1 MKKVKK
7 IAREQLEIA
16 EAVFNRFYAEKGW
29 TPFAFQREVFDCFFA
44 GYSGLLN
51 APTGS
56 GKTYALG
63 LPVLAQALTQ
73 QYSGELPKGLK
84 AIWISPIRALAPEI
98 ESSLKTACELLN
110 LDWRI
115 ENRTGDTSA
124 KDRARQKKSPP
135 DFLITTPESLHILLS
150 QKGSRELFGNLQCV
164 VADEWHELLSTK
176 RGVQVELALSRLR
189 TLAPGLRTWGI
200 SATIGNLE
208 EAAIVLLG
216 LNPPPYKLIR
226 TNIEKKTEVVTLLP
240 EEIDKY
246 PWAGHLGLKM
256 LPALIPIINGSA
268 STLVFTN
275 TRGQAEIWYQALLNA
290 YPDWAGQ
297 MALHHGSLDGAT
309 RAWVENA
316 LHEGKLKLVVCTSS
330 LDLGVDFRPVETVVQ
345 IGSPKGVSR
354 FAQRAGRSGHRPGE
368 TSRIYLLPTNSLELI
383 EAAGM
388 KEALKRKLYEERP
401 PVYRAF
407 DVLVQ
412 YLVTLA
418 VGDGFSP
425 DEIRKEVSQTFCYST
440 FSDDEWRQVLQFITT
455 GGDTLKAYSE
465 FSKVQVVEGKFVVE
479 DKRTAMRHRL
489 SIGTIASEISMSV
502 TLMNGKKLG
511 NIEEYF
517 ISKINPGDVFVYAG
531 QMLELVQVRGTQAIV
546 RKTTRKSK
554 VVPSWNGGR
563 MPLSNQISSLIREK
577 LSDYADGDI
586 TDAEMEKLVPL
597 LELQRERAAVPR
609 EKELLV
615 EIFHSVEGH
624 HYLFYPFEGR
634 LVHEGMAMLLAYR
647 LTQVHPASF
656 SLGMNDYGFELLT
669 DSDVDFSRYINE
681 SLFSTE
687 NLTTDIY
694 ASTNYT
700 EIARR
705 RFRDIASIA
714 GLLFKGFPKK
724 QQKTRHLQANS
735 NLFYEVFA
743 DYDPD
748 NFLLRQSLEE
758 ALAYQ
763 LEETRLRMALK
774 RMQKQQLLMYEID
787 QPTPFSF
794 PILVD
799 SMMRG
804 KFTNE
809 PLEERVK
816 RMIAHMQEG

>member
-1 MKKVKK
+1 MKRVKN
-7 IAREQLEIA
+7 IVPAQRELA
-16 EAVFNRFYAEKGW
+16 EAAFNMFYAQKGW
-29 TPFAFQREVFDCFFA
+29 TPFPFQREVFDAFLS

-56 GKTYALG
+56 GKTYSLG
-63 LPVLAQALTQ
+63 LPVLAHALMLRNA
-73 QYSGELPKGLK
+73 GELPAGLK
-84 AIWISPIRALAPEI
+84 AIWITPIRALAPEI
-98 ESSLKTACELLN
+98 ESSLKTACELLG

-115 ENRTGDTSA
+115 ENRTGDTSS

-135 DFLITTPESLHILLS
+135 DFLITTPESLHVLLS
-150 QKGSRELFGNLQCV
+150 QKGNKELFGQLQCL

-208 EAAIVLLG
+208 EAATVLLG
-216 LNPPPYKLIR
+216 LNPPPFKLIR
-226 TNIEKKTEVVTLLP
+226 ADIEKKTEIITLLP
-240 EEIDKY
+240 EEIDRY

-256 LPALIPIINGSA
+256 LPALIPIINTA
-268 STLVFTN
+268 RSTLVFTN

-297 MALHHGSLDGAT
+297 MALHHGSLDGTT
-309 RAWVENA
+309 RTWVENA

-368 TSRIYLLPTNSLELI
+368 ISRIYLLPTNSLELI

-388 KEALKRKLYEERP
+388 KEALQRKMFEERP

-418 VGDGFSP
+418 VGDGFYP

-440 FSDDEWRQVLQFITT
+440 FSNEEWQQVLQFITT
-455 GGDTLKAYSE
+455 GGATLQAYSE
-465 FSKVQVVEGKFVVE
+465 FSKVQVVESKFVVD

-489 SIGTIASEISMSV
+489 SIGTIASEVSMSV

-511 NIEEYF
+511 QIEEYF
-517 ISKINPGDVFVYAG
+517 ISKINAGDVFIYAG
-531 QMLELVQVRGTQAIV
+531 QLLELVQVRGTQAIV

-563 MPLSNQISSLIREK
+563 MPLSNQISALIREK

-586 TDAEMEKLVPL
+586 TDVEMEKLVPL
-597 LELQRERAAVPR
+597 LELQRERSAVPR
-609 EKELLV
+609 ENELLV
-615 EIFHSVEGH
+615 ELFHSDSGH

-647 LTQVHPASF
+647 LTQRHPASF

-669 DSDVDFSRYINE
+669 DSEVDFSGYINE
-681 SLFSTE
+681 ALFSTDH
-687 NLTTDIY
+687 LAADIY

-705 RFRDIASIA
+705 RFRDIAAIA

-743 DYDPD
+743 DYDPG

-758 ALAYQ
+758 ALAHQ
-763 LEETRLRMALK
+763 LEETRLRMALQ
-774 RMQKQQLLMYEID
+774 RMQQQQLLLFEIE

-804 KFTNE
+804 KLTNE
-809 PLEERVK
+809 TLEDRVK
-816 RMIAHMQEG
+816 RMIAQMQEE